1 MKPITKI
8 RKKFNAADWDPRTV
22 EAMNNLIDS
31 IEKNFDEWDPAI
43 ESSLQLLA
51 YNYDLLFQAVD
62 EIRNNGTTSPDGRK
76 RLQRNPAITLFLNTQ
91 NAIQSILTKTGLT
104 VVSKV
109 KVQKYMKDSDPEEL
123 DDFEKN
129 FLED

>member
-62 EIRNNGTTSPDGRK
+62 EIRNNGTASPDGRK

-109 KVQKYMKDSDPEEL
+109 KVQKYMKDSDPEEI